1 LTKPL
6 GLCNLSAMSNQY
18 NKENLEDDLNFLIVN
33 GLVEVSIGK
42 DGETR
47 YKATEASTKLSEEEL
62 MQIIVKG
69 LENT

>member
-1 LTKPL
+1 
-6 GLCNLSAMSNQY
+6 MSNQY

>member
-1 LTKPL
+1 M
-6 GLCNLSAMSNQY
+6 GLCNLSPMSNQY